1 MRIMSRSAT
10 IPETIPESGANLG
23 RTGGRSG
30 SFLGFPLE
38 GFGFLT
44 SLLLALSSGFFTFFL
59 VTALSIFGLLVW
71 NQMLHHR
78 VNYADSYLFFGLP
91 AAIAVWTVALGVFG
105 TLWIRAKIH
114 AR

>member
-1 MRIMSRSAT
+1 MSRGAT
-10 IPETIPESGANLG
+10 IPGTIPISGANLE

-38 GFGFLT
+38 GFGFFT

-71 NQMLHHR
+71 NQMLHHH

-91 AAIAVWTVALGVFG
+91 AAVAVWTVALGVFG
-105 TLWIRAKIH
+105 TLWVRAKIH

>member
-1 MRIMSRSAT
+1 MSRGAT
-10 IPETIPESGANLG
+10 FFESRANLG
-23 RTGGRSG
+23 RHSGQSG

-38 GFGFLT
+38 GFGFFT

-59 VTALSIFGLLVW
+59 ITAMSIFGLLVW
-71 NQMLHHR
+71 NQILHHK

-105 TLWIRAKIH
+105 TLWVRAKIH

>member
-1 MRIMSRSAT
+1 MSRGAT
-10 IPETIPESGANLG
+10 RVRSGINAG
-23 RTGGRSG
+23 QPSG

-38 GFGFLT
+38 GFGLFT

-71 NQMLHHR
+71 NQMLHHT
-78 VNYADSYLFFGLP
+78 VNYANSYLFFGFP
-91 AAIAVWTVALGVFG
+91 AAVAVWTIALAVFG
-105 TLWIRAKIH
+105 TLWIRAKFL